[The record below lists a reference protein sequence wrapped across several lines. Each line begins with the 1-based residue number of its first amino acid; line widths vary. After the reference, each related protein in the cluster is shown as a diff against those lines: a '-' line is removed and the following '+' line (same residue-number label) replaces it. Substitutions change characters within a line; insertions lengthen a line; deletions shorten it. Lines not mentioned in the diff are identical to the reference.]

1 MDNDPVV
8 LVYSRALLSDT
19 PQGRTTYIDA
29 DLRDPGAIL
38 SHPAL
43 AATLDLSRPVGLLLV
58 AVAHFLHDDDQPYDV
73 VRSLVDVLPSG
84 SFLALSHATYDV
96 LPSELAARLNA
107 AVTANRSGAAWA
119 RTLPQVERFFE
130 GLELVPPGVV
140 TLNRWRAEGEP
151 GPRPADDQTVVYGG
165 VARVP

>member
-73 VRSLVDVLPSG
+73 VRSL
-84 SFLALSHATYDV
+84 AT
-96 LPSELAARLNA
+96 SC
-107 AVTANRSGAAWA
+107 
-119 RTLPQVERFFE
+119 
-130 GLELVPPGVV
+130 
-140 TLNRWRAEGEP
+140 
-151 GPRPADDQTVVYGG
+151 RPAASSRSATPRTTSCRRNSPRG
-165 VARVP
+165 